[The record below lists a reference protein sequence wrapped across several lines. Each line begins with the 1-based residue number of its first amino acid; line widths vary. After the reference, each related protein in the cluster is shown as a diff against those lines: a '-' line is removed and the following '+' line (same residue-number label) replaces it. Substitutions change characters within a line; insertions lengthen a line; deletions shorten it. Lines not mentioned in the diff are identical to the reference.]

1 MATQV
6 KVITNYTKMNKIEIP
21 LSKTKLLFG
30 ISGSI
35 LFVALGIWLF
45 THAND
50 FQRSLQLLRNPTII
64 KGVGIASI
72 LFFGAICIY
81 GIKKMFDKT
90 IGLTID
96 ENGIFDNTNASSVG
110 LIKWTDIKEIK
121 TEQVASTKFLLI
133 YTANPDYYLEKVRGF
148 KRKLMEGN
156 NRMYGTPLSITS
168 NTLKCNFNDLEKLIA
183 ERLNEQR
190 ERIPNR

>member
-1 MATQV
+1 MV
-6 KVITNYTKMNKIEIP
+6 
-21 LSKTKLLFG
+21 
-30 ISGSI
+30 
-35 LFVALGIWLF
+35 
-45 THAND
+45 
-50 FQRSLQLLRNPTII
+50 

-72 LFFGAICIY
+72 LFFGSTGIY

-96 ENGIFDNTNASSVG
+96 KNGIFDNTNASSVG
-110 LIKWTDIKEIK
+110 LIKWSDITEIK

-133 YTANPDYYLEKVRGF
+133 YTANPDFYLEKVKGF

-168 NTLKCNFNDLEKLIA
+168 NTLKYNFNDLEKLIND
-183 ERLNEQR
+183 RLDKQR
-190 ERIPNR
+190 ERKPTA